1 MGKSR
6 SFDDANRHN
15 PLAARNLYVAC
26 PEKSSQ
32 SKRHQL
38 VKSAMDETLAEAML
52 PPGGAV
58 ASPQSERSLTRV
70 VAHLVHYQSDSG
82 GRQN

>member
-1 MGKSR
+1 MATGGPLGLANVQIGLSQR
-6 SFDDANRHN
+6 PHWCHNPSFDDANRHN

-26 PEKSSQ
+26 PEKSSHQ

-52 PPGGAV
+52 PPPV
-58 ASPQSERSLTRV
+58 EP
-70 VAHLVHYQSDSG
+70 
-82 GRQN
+82 